1 MKKGNFKT
9 LRMKNLVL
17 GIWSEKWMKQK
28 NCLNHGQITFF
39 TAIVLPE

>member
-28 NCLNHGQITFF
+28 T
-39 TAIVLPE
+39 VLTMAKLPSLLQ